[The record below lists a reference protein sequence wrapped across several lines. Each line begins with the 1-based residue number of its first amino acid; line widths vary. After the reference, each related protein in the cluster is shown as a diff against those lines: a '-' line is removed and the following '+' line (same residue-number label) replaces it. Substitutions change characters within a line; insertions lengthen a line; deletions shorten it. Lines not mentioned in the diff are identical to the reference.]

1 MGLGLVGAGTFRG
14 GRAKFYDDDLCK
26 IFWSTFGLFCLILL
40 VSGVAIGIVFGEAVG
55 ELKYLCGAYGNEMIE
70 AECSVIG
77 CGYLPI
83 YGRTFDEGSK
93 EWVRGVV
100 DEKYML
106 VFGVVT
112 KNTLE
117 YDNNITIYFKSGED
131 FDTAVIDHSL
141 GVDCG
146 VSSRLGGGGEKS
158 ESGGVPRDCK
168 VLNWLL
174 RPRASYARGSK
185 NPSENKFIKENGE
198 VIFTGWDD
206 NKLTFRADMFC
217 GYSHVIYGSVLAYSL
232 FLTFGIAGITT
243 LIAWCCMSS
252 HCPPDVKCEAKKE
265 SKSAI
270 TEMAS
275 IAPSRGHGRRRSNKG
290 KRQGAT
296 RFRDRPAL
304 PPSHLV
310 ASEV

>member
-1 MGLGLVGAGTFRG
+1 MGLGLVGAGTFRSGSSCIPG
-14 GRAKFYDDDLCK
+14 GSCNNKRCNDLCS
-26 IFWSTFGLFCLILL
+26 IFWSTFGLFFLILL
-40 VSGVAIGIVFGEAVG
+40 LSGVVIGIVFGEAVG

-83 YGRTFDEGSK
+83 YGRTFDESSK

-106 VFGVVT
+106 VFEVVT

-131 FDTAVIDHSL
+131 FDAAVTDHSL

-146 VSSRLGGGGEKS
+146 VSSRLGGGGERS
-158 ESGGVPRDCK
+158 ESGGVPMDCK

-174 RPRASYARGSK
+174 RPYTKDSK
-185 NPSENKFIKENGE
+185 NPNENKFIKGNGE

-217 GYSHVIYGSVLAYSL
+217 GYSHVIYGSVLAYAL

-243 LIAWCCMSS
+243 LIAWCCM
-252 HCPPDVKCEAKKE
+252 KCEAKE
-265 SKSAI
+265 SKRKSTTV

-275 IAPSRGHGRRRSNKG
+275 IAPSRGRRRANKG
-290 KRQGAT
+290 ERQGAMRT
-296 RFRDRPAL
+296 PAL
-304 PPSHLV
+304 PPSHLI